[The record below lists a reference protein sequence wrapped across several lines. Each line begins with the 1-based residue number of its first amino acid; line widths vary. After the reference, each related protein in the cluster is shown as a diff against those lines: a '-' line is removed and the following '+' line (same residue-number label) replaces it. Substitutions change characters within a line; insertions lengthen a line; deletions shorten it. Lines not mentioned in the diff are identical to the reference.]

1 MKSTRLPQQLT
12 LIATSLLAANLAQ
25 AALHD
30 QGNGMIY
37 DDVLNITWQQ
47 NANLAASNTFGVSGI
62 NADGTMSWTTA
73 QSWIAA
79 MNAANYLGHHDWR
92 LPKLTPV
99 NRVSFNYANS
109 DIGTTDFGQNISGT
123 NSELGYMFYINLGNH
138 GDCDA
143 NGLPVG
149 CGDVDAVTPL
159 NSVGPFVN
167 LDANNPPTFWTG
179 TPSPLQRIDGDTGL
193 PVGPEAWVFH
203 FWDGGQDPNP
213 YPDSLSAWAVR
224 PVPEPETY
232 ALMLAGL
239 GLVGFAARRAH
250 KLN

>member
-1 MKSTRLPQQLT
+1 MKTTRLLQKLS
-12 LIATSLLAANLAQ
+12 LIAASLLAANMAQ

-62 NADGTMSWTTA
+62 NADGTMSWNTA

-79 MNAANYLGHHDWR
+79 MNAANYLGYHDWR

-99 NRVSFNYANS
+99 NGVAFDYNVNPNALTP
-109 DIGTTDFGQNISGT
+109 DINAYDGSADFGFHTAGT
-123 NSELGYMFYINLGNH
+123 NSELGNLFYATLGNP
-138 GDCDA
+138 GVCSTIGQPTGCE
-143 NGLPVG
+143 NGMTV
-149 CGDVDAVTPL
+149 PL
-159 NSVGPFVN
+159 SNVGPFQN
-167 LDANNPPTFWTG
+167 LAPVGFWIG
-179 TPSPLQRIDGDTGL
+179 TPSPWDRGDGA
-193 PVGPEAWVFH
+193 EAWVFH
-203 FWDGGQDPNP
+203 FRDGGQDPNP
-213 YPDSLSAWAVR
+213 YTDQLSVWAVR

-239 GLVGFAARRAH
+239 GLVGFAARRRRSA
-250 KLN
+250 